1 MKISQLTNVAF
12 FVSLTV
18 PYLDASPDALVSC
31 NCCSNGCL
39 EIKFPFDSREKFAFE
54 ILDCVDK
61 CLEGDVKNGIKLK
74 STHMYYYQIQCQL
87 NVTGRKYCDFYVW
100 TEKDYHFERVFPDT
114 EFWIKNKN
122 ICESFFR
129 LCLLPEV
136 TGNFYSRTK
145 TVLYSMDNTVVNN
158 PNNDE
163 SDSQKL
169 YCYCKSEEFG
179 EMIAYDSITCSI
191 ECLHLSKTPNG
202 KWYCPDCQK
211 LRDRNKR
218 LRRK

>member
-1 MKISQLTNVAF
+1 MAF

-191 ECLHLSKTPNG
+191 EWFHVKCLHLSKTPNG